1 MRELAFTLGCAL
13 AILCLLLPFPSLI
26 PLPLRSKSRNRH
38 PPNPGTLLYFAWSL
52 TGNLIYLVHS
62 IVWNGNIRNPSPI
75 WCDIATKLI
84 IGLSVGL
91 PCASL
96 CIQRRLYL
104 VSRVNPTNIHT
115 EKVHARIPTLPPSTV
130 SLFLSRGR
138 ATWKLIKLQRVQNLI
153 FDLSI
158 GLGIPTLVMTLH
170 YVVQGHRYDIL
181 EDYGCWPTIYMT
193 PLAIPLVLLW
203 PLLISAV
210 AIPYCVRS
218 YISFYRHRA
227 NFHKYLAPATGSSNP
242 TSPASPSPS
251 PPSPISP
258 ASTTNARGRQQY
270 LLTPDRYLRLM
281 ALSSLELLLVLPL
294 NLVSFISNLRNIP
307 MRPWVSWSYVH
318 YNFSRVAYVSRFMM
332 QRAPGGGKRY
342 FVEFALARWAIP
354 ITGFLFFVF
363 FGWSVEA
370 KREYR
375 SWWEGIKK
383 AGWCLFRRP
392 AAPAARAVDASD
404 RNRKSGGSS
413 SFASPMVDTTTTTTT
428 NSIRTLSMQTPT
440 TSSHLLDLNEG
451 RKREKKRGGRGRG
464 RGGWGADP
472 LASITSTDLEDLVA
486 DAKSTTINDD
496 DDDDVDLDL
505 ERNLVAEEAG
515 EEVGVLALPPLSV
528 PDAVYNPHSNVWSP
542 SPLPFISSPTSSSS
556 SSCESPTTTTAV
568 GTVGKHSGGGGMFGG
583 WDSNKPLPPTPLPSR
598 PVSLATLVSVR
609 SGKSGRRGAVRTRTR
624 TRTPPPPV
632 PSPGVVPT
640 IVTVPATP
648 TEQERRAED
657 DGDDE
662 EEETGTGTG
671 METVYHTP
679 APSNVFLRPLS
690 LSIASTSSWDA
701 SLGNLWSQ
709 QQHQQQQQ
717 QQQLQQRDEDR
728 DKDGMHPHPRIATP
742 IPPLLSLPLPAPI
755 PGAPSTGG
763 GGGGRSKGKGKGK

>member
-1 MRELAFTLGCAL
+1 
-13 AILCLLLPFPSLI
+13 
-26 PLPLRSKSRNRH
+26 
-38 PPNPGTLLYFAWSL
+38 
-52 TGNLIYLVHS
+52 
-62 IVWNGNIRNPSPI
+62 
-75 WCDIATKLI
+75 
-84 IGLSVGL
+84 
-91 PCASL
+91 
-96 CIQRRLYL
+96 
-104 VSRVNPTNIHT
+104 
-115 EKVHARIPTLPPSTV
+115 
-130 SLFLSRGR
+130 
-138 ATWKLIKLQRVQNLI
+138 
-153 FDLSI
+153 
-158 GLGIPTLVMTLH
+158 
-170 YVVQGHRYDIL
+170 
-181 EDYGCWPTIYMT
+181 
-193 PLAIPLVLLW
+193 
-203 PLLISAV
+203 
-210 AIPYCVRS
+210 
-218 YISFYRHRA
+218 
-227 NFHKYLAPATGSSNP
+227 
-242 TSPASPSPS
+242 
-251 PPSPISP
+251 
-258 ASTTNARGRQQY
+258 
-270 LLTPDRYLRLM
+270 M

-383 AGWCLFRRP
+383 AGRWCLFRRP
-392 AAPAARAVDASD
+392 AAAPAGAVDGSD
-404 RNRKSGGSS
+404 WNRKSGGSS
-413 SFASPMVDTTTTTTT
+413 SFASPMVDTTTTATT

-464 RGGWGADP
+464 GWRADP

-486 DAKSTTINDD
+486 DVRSTTINDD
-496 DDDDVDLDL
+496 DDGDVDLDL
-505 ERNLVAEEAG
+505 ERNLVAEEVG

-528 PDAVYNPHSNVWSP
+528 LDAVYNPHSAVWSP
-542 SPLPFISSPTSSSS
+542 SPLPFISSPTSSSSS

-568 GTVGKHSGGGGMFGG
+568 GTVGKQSGGGGMFGG

-609 SGKSGRRGAVRTRTR
+609 SGRRKGTRS
-624 TRTPPPPV
+624 RTPPPPV
-632 PSPGVVPT
+632 PSGAAPT

-648 TEQERRAED
+648 TDQERRAED
-657 DGDDE
+657 EDEDE
-662 EEETGTGTG
+662 ETETETG

-679 APSNVFLRPLS
+679 APSNIFLRP
-690 LSIASTSSWDA
+690 LSIASTSLNA
-701 SLGNLWSQ
+701 SVGHLWN
-709 QQHQQQQQ
+709 QQQQP
-717 QQQLQQRDEDR
+717 QQRDGDR
-728 DKDGMHPHPRIATP
+728 DGNGIHPHPHPRIATP

-763 GGGGRSKGKGKGK
+763 GGGGRSKGKGKGKVHMCPASNSNSNTNTRRYY